1 MQISNNT
8 NSVNFQARLDLSK
21 VKGSRQR
28 WNNIAKIFE
37 GNSKNNS
44 KDVLSINGSFSDGLY
59 ITTPAGNEV
68 EIYKSASKK
77 LKDFSDKEIAKKL
90 KMILRAIK
98 KENEFYKYGSKMEKS
113 MPEQQDNKFWDFM
126 VKYAEEA
133 KSKILAKDE
142 FFQLKD
148 AKGAKAVEV

>member
-1 MQISNNT
+1 MQVLNN
-8 NSVNFQARLDLSK
+8 NNNVNFQARLNLSR
-21 VKGSRQR
+21 VKGSKQR
-28 WNNIAKIFE
+28 WENIAKIFE
-37 GNSKNNS
+37 GNSKKNS
-44 KDVLSINGSFSDGLY
+44 KDILYVDGSFSDGFY

-90 KMILRAIK
+90 KTILKAVK
-98 KENEFYKYGSKMEKS
+98 KENEFYRYAAKMEKS
-113 MPEQQDNKFWDFM
+113 MPEQNDNKFWDIM

-133 KSKILAKDE
+133 KAKILAKDE

-148 AKGAKAVEV
+148 AKGAKSVEV